1 MTQLAQH
8 VYYKKHNLMIYV
20 SIHFLEV
27 EDSKLYT
34 IRFLLFLKK
43 KKYDT
48 FASLRHIYDLFY
60 KLEVATIILIF
71 I

>member
-43 KKYDT
+43 KNMT
-48 FASLRHIYDLFY
+48 HLQA
-60 KLEVATIILIF
+60 
-71 I
+71 